1 VIKKMGCKHVYYPMT
16 LIGAVKPEFYV
27 CEKCGVKADTEDE
40 CWYYDKDTN
49 ELRREIK
56 QV

>member
-1 VIKKMGCKHVYYPMT
+1 MIKKMGCKHVYYPMT